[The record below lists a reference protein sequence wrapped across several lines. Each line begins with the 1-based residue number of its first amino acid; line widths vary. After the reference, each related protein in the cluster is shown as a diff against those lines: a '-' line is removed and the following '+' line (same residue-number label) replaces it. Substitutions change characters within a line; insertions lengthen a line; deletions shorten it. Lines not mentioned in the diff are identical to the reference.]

1 MYTLLAMALL
11 CAGPNPNPN
20 GPLFIA
26 NSSTGTPNIGTLS
39 SFEDSFAVSLAQ
51 PNVSIKAGQLI
62 DLFRAEV
69 RSPKWPGTA
78 QVVLAN
84 GDRLPLVAT
93 LGGDATT
100 TKFTVMLAKDG
111 TSQSISLPLTAIA
124 GVWFSDVSTE
134 DLLSRP
140 WFDVS
145 KKLDALRLRNG
156 DVLRGTFERFSDTGA
171 VLFQPTGEKVA
182 KTFEVANLQ
191 ALAIEPG
198 LTRVRKPK
206 TAYSKVVL
214 MNGARLSVTGL
225 LLKAG
230 TWKGTLLTGAKV
242 TFPHEELYRVDVEL
256 GLAVSMTELK
266 PKFTKFEPY
275 GGLTWT
281 VQTNRNAKGEC
292 LMLKTTRGEETFD
305 TGLGLHSKTTLT
317 YDLAGKYTRFEAML
331 GLDANTG
338 QKGHV
343 EVGFLLDGV
352 AQKWNDNMEL
362 SYLGG
367 VKPVFLD
374 VTEAKE
380 LTLIVDYGQRGD
392 IQDDVNIVHPKLILA
407 APAK

>member
-1 MYTLLAMALL
+1 MYVLLAMALL
-11 CAGPNPNPN
+11 CADPNPN

-26 NSSTGTPNIGTLS
+26 DSSAVTPNIGTLS
-39 SFEDSFAVSLAQ
+39 SFEESFAVSLSQ
-51 PNVSIKAGQLI
+51 PSANIKAGQLL
-62 DLFRAEV
+62 DLIRAEV
-69 RSPKWPGTA
+69 RSPKWPGSA
-78 QVVLAN
+78 QLVLAN

-100 TKFTVMLAKDG
+100 TKFTVMLAKEG

-124 GVWFSDVSTE
+124 GVWFSDVSTD

-171 VLFQPTGEKVA
+171 VLFQTTGEKVA
-182 KTFEVANLQ
+182 KSFEVANLQ
-191 ALAIEPG
+191 ALAIEPS

-214 MNGARLSVTGL
+214 MNGARMSVTGL
-225 LLKAG
+225 SLKAKM
-230 TWKGTLLTGAKV
+230 WQGTLLTGAKV
-242 TFPHEELYRVDVEL
+242 TFPLEELYRLDVEL
-256 GLAVSMTELK
+256 GLAVSLTELK
-266 PKFTKFEPY
+266 PKATKFETY
-275 GGLTWT
+275 GGLSWP
-281 VQTNRNAKGEC
+281 VQTNRNSKGEC
-292 LMLKTTRGEETFD
+292 LALKTSLGEEMFD
-305 TGLGLHSKTTLT
+305 TGLGLHSKTTMT
-317 YDLAGKYTRFEAML
+317 YDLSGKYTRFEALL

-343 EVGFLLDGV
+343 EVSFLLDGV
-352 AQKWNDNMEL
+352 AQKWNDNKEL
-362 SYLGG
+362 SYFGG

-374 VTEAKE
+374 VTKARE